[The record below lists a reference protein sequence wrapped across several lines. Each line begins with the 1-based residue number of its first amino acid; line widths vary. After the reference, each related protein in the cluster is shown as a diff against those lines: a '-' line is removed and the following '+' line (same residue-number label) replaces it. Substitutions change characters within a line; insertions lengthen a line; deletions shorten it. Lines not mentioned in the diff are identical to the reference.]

1 MNISNPEK
9 NAQPLQS
16 TSSSSP
22 TAQGES
28 KLAERLPLRI
38 LVAEDNLVNQKVVLQ
53 VLKRLGYSADVANNG
68 LEVIEAL
75 KRQPYDVILMDVQ
88 MPQMDGID
96 ATRHIRQDEKPQ
108 ERLSI
113 IAVTANTMQGQRDIC
128 LEAGMDDYLT
138 KPLRSEQLAEAL
150 SKCCP
155 PIS

>member
-22 TAQGES
+22 TAQDES

-53 VLKRLGYSADVANNG
+53 LLKRLGYRADVANNG
-68 LEVIEAL
+68 LEVLEAL

-88 MPQMDGID
+88 MPEMDGID
-96 ATRHIRQDEKPQ
+96 ATRHIRQDENPQ

-113 IAVTANTMQGQRDIC
+113 IAVTANTMQGQKEIC

-150 SKCCP
+150 AKCCRQ
-155 PIS
+155 